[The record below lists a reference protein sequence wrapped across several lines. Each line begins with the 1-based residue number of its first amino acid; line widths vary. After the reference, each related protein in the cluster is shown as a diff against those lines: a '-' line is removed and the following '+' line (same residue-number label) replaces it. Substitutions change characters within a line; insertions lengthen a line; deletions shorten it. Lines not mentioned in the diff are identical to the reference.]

1 VRKAVSNPGTK
12 MKNTNRPNSMI
23 TLANIGG
30 ERESGFSSSSSSIS
44 SSSSSSSSS
53 KSRNRRRRTTSGA
66 EQPTIII
73 TAKAALIDGSL

>member
-44 SSSSSSSSS
+44 SSSSSSSS